1 MEPENSQ
8 VYKPALTNLVQLVLK
23 EINLVCSDH
32 PLPIDIVGMGRLL
45 NQQLARVPRTS
56 VGIAPVRLLK
66 QLQ

>member
-23 EINLVCSDH
+23 EINLEYSAH
-32 PLPIDIVGMGRLL
+32 PVPIDIAGVRCLL
-45 NQQLARVPRTS
+45 NQQLAMAPRTS
-56 VGIAPVRLLK
+56 VGIALVRLLK